1 MRGAVGKGM
10 VGGAARGAAGGA
22 LIQMQW
28 AWNSITSFLVGFAIP
43 FACKVPLYIVQTAT
57 GFFPSTNE
65 QKPSRALKTS

>member
-1 MRGAVGKGM
+1 
-10 VGGAARGAAGGA
+10 
-22 LIQMQW
+22 MQW